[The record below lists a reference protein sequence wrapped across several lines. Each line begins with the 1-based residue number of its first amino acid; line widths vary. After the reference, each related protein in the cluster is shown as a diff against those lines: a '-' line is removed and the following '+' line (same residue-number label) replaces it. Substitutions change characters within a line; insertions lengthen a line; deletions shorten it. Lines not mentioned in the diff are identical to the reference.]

1 MTVEEAIQKGYLA
14 LTEEEAKQM
23 LDTIFDIEDA
33 EQRLGVAVQ
42 LLQSFVPDDK
52 IDAVLDLNAI
62 ILDAYD
68 ELDYYEDEEGEVEE
82 GEEEEEEKG
91 A

>member
-14 LTEEEAKQM
+14 LTEEEAKEI
-23 LDTIFDIEDA
+23 LDSIFDLEDA
-33 EQRLGVAVQ
+33 EQRLGAAVQ

-68 ELDYYEDEEGEVEE
+68 ELDYYEEEEGDEEGEDEE
-82 GEEEEEEKG
+82 HKHPHN
-91 A
+91 